1 MMNNIR
7 QLREQLD
14 ISQEQ
19 LASLADI
26 SVEELDDIENNR
38 LIPSLIA
45 ANNIK
50 KALNEDFLA
59 NVFIFDD

>member
-1 MMNNIR
+1 MRNNIR
-7 QLREQLD
+7 QLREELN

-50 KALNEDFLA
+50 KALNEDFIA

>member
-1 MMNNIR
+1 MRNNII
-7 QLREQLD
+7 QLREQLN

-26 SVEELDDIENNR
+26 SIDELDDIEKGR
-38 LIPSLIA
+38 TVPSLIT

-50 KALNEDFLA
+50 KALNEEFIA
-59 NVFIFDD
+59 NVFIFDE

>member
-7 QLREQLD
+7 QLREELN

>member
-1 MMNNIR
+1 MRNNIK
-7 QLREQLD
+7 QLREQLN

-26 SVEELDDIENNR
+26 SIEELDDIEKGR
-38 LIPSLIA
+38 TVPSLIT

-50 KALNEDFLA
+50 KALNEDFIA
-59 NVFIFDD
+59 NVFIFDE

>member
-1 MMNNIR
+1 MRNNIR
-7 QLREQLD
+7 QLREELN

>member
-1 MMNNIR
+1 MRNNIR
-7 QLREQLD
+7 QLREELN

-38 LIPSLIA
+38 LIPSLIT

>member
-1 MMNNIR
+1 MRNNIR
-7 QLREQLD
+7 QLREELN

-38 LIPSLIA
+38 LIPSLIT

-50 KALNEDFLA
+50 NALNEDFIA

>member
-38 LIPSLIA
+38 LIPSLIT

>member
-1 MMNNIR
+1 MNNIR

-38 LIPSLIA
+38 TIPSLIT

-50 KALNEDFLA
+50 NALNEDFIA

>member
-1 MMNNIR
+1 MRNNIR
-7 QLREQLD
+7 QLREELN

-38 LIPSLIA
+38 LIPSLIT

-50 KALNEDFLA
+50 NALNEDFLA

>member
-1 MMNNIR
+1 MRNNII
-7 QLREQLD
+7 QLREQLN

-26 SVEELDDIENNR
+26 SIDELDDIEKGR
-38 LIPSLIA
+38 TVPSLIT

-50 KALNEDFLA
+50 KALNEDFIA
-59 NVFIFDD
+59 NVFIFDE

>member
-26 SVEELDDIENNR
+26 SVEESDDIENNR
-38 LIPSLIA
+38 TIPSLIT

-50 KALNEDFLA
+50 NALNEDFIA
-59 NVFIFDD
+59 NVFIFDE

>member
-1 MMNNIR
+1 MRNNIR

-26 SVEELDDIENNR
+26 SIEELDDIENGR
-38 LIPSLIA
+38 TVPSLIA

-59 NVFIFDD
+59 DVFIFDD

>member
-1 MMNNIR
+1 MNNIR

-38 LIPSLIA
+38 TIPSLIT

-50 KALNEDFLA
+50 NALNEYFIA

>member
-1 MMNNIR
+1 MRNNIR
-7 QLREQLD
+7 QLREELN

-38 LIPSLIA
+38 TIPSLIT

>member
-38 LIPSLIA
+38 LIPSLIT

-50 KALNEDFLA
+50 NALNEDFIA

>member
-38 LIPSLIA
+38 TIPSLIT

-50 KALNEDFLA
+50 NALNEDFIA